1 MATAEI
7 NEGSVISAEE
17 WESSFSTRKAIF
29 KGKAKGIKD
38 WKALDLLLRGGS
50 FDPNRDYLHKLKINN
65 SFLDEK

>member
-1 MATAEI
+1 MKGVLYQQK
-7 NEGSVISAEE
+7 NERAV
-17 WESSFSTRKAIF
+17 FSTRKAIF